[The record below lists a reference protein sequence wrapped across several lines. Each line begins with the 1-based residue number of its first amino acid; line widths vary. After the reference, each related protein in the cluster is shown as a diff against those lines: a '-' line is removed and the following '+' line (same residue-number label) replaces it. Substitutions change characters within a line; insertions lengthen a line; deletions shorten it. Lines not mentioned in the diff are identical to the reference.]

1 MADDIEKQ
9 SGVKRNT
16 VKEDVNKN
24 ISDPEILEAIM
35 ASLKEAEDALE
46 GPDDDPD
53 KLDSEDQV
61 EETVEITKMDVKTD
75 EDSEILD
82 GFVFSDITDS
92 SSPTKAMEDKVD
104 DGVIVNG
111 CEKQEDLKPVTRKR
125 KKCWG
130 PIRAPLPM
138 EKARGRPPR
147 QFSEKRESC
156 DESFSEEKCDSV
168 LTNGDT
174 DYKPRKNHRN
184 VLPRSKKSSSK
195 KVAEESVLFV
205 CDHCTFQ
212 SDILGELKIHRHNN
226 HEGCEAPSYLDMSEA
241 AVAKLEDCSGVM
253 EMCILKVKL

>member
-1 MADDIEKQ
+1 
-9 SGVKRNT
+9 
-16 VKEDVNKN
+16 
-24 ISDPEILEAIM
+24 M

-46 GPDDDPD
+46 GHDDDQD
-53 KLDSEDQV
+53 KLGSEDQV

-138 EKARGRPPR
+138 KKARGRPPR
-147 QFSEKRESC
+147 QF
-156 DESFSEEKCDSV
+156 
-168 LTNGDT
+168 
-174 DYKPRKNHRN
+174 
-184 VLPRSKKSSSK
+184 
-195 KVAEESVLFV
+195 
-205 CDHCTFQ
+205 
-212 SDILGELKIHRHNN
+212 
-226 HEGCEAPSYLDMSEA
+226 
-241 AVAKLEDCSGVM
+241 
-253 EMCILKVKL
+253 